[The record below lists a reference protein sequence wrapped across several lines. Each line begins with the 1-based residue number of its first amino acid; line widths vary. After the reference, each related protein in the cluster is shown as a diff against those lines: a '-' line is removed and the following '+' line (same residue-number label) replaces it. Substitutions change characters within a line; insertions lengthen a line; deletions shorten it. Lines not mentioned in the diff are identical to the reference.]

1 MSAGCCGHD
10 VKFDGLDPT
19 YVRILWAVIFINA
32 AMFVI
37 EMWGGHAANSRALE
51 ADALDFLGDSLTYG
65 ISLWAIGKAAQ
76 LRARIAVLKGV
87 SLLVMGV
94 YVFGKTA
101 YEVFYLGMPRAELMG
116 AIGFMALVANV
127 ASVLLLVRYKDGD
140 ANVRSVWLCSR
151 NDAIGN
157 IIVLMA
163 AGLVWGTATGWP
175 DVIVAAIMAGL
186 FINSAWQILHRARDE
201 LVAAKTLETAQVVDA
216 GQDICC
222 GPKGGR
228 VLTEN
233 ETPPAA
239 VKTP

>member
-1 MSAGCCGHD
+1 MSAGCCDQD
-10 VKFDGLDPT
+10 VKFEGLDPM
-19 YVRILWAVIFINA
+19 YMRILWAVILINA

-37 EMWGGHAANSRALE
+37 EMWGGHAADSRALE

-76 LRARIAVLKGV
+76 LRARIAVLKGL

-101 YEVFYLGMPRAELMG
+101 YEVFYLGLPHAELMG

-127 ASVLLLVRYKDGD
+127 VSVLLLVPYKDGD

-157 IIVLMA
+157 VIVLIA

-186 FINSAWQILHRARDE
+186 FINSAWQILHRAREE
-201 LVAAKTLETAQVVDA
+201 LS
-216 GQDICC
+216 
-222 GPKGGR
+222 
-228 VLTEN
+228 
-233 ETPPAA
+233 A
-239 VKTP
+239 VKAGEGNTVEACHDPCCHGEDGARCTKEKTPVALDTP